1 MATANARSTNIYK
14 GTPVAIADK
23 TDTGSILD
31 TKRPTNPKSPY
42 YQSNGKVPAMGEPDE
57 GKEAA

>member
-1 MATANARSTNIYK
+1 MATDNAKSTNIYK

-23 TDTGSILD
+23 KDTGSILD

-42 YQSNGKVPAMGEPDE
+42 YQSMGKVAPFGEPDE